1 MNYIITPDTNYDYE
15 HHSVPLNICKKN
27 YYCLNCNKR
36 GHIFKNCTEPIISN
50 GIIGIYI
57 KNLSREKVSD
67 LDEFLSEKLKNVDF
81 SDTEYFDD
89 LLDTTYNPNIC
100 FMMVQRKKSLGYL
113 EFMRGRYTLTMVDK
127 LIHLFQQMTPQELDD
142 IQTKDFDYLW
152 NNLWDTN
159 NIRNKNHHSEYVIS
173 KQKFEEMKLMYSQM
187 LKEIKPLYTFN
198 EWGFPKGRREMYET
212 DLICGIREFEEE
224 TSLDESNYILL
235 ENCDAVTEDLV
246 GTNNV
251 KYIHNYYLAVI
262 NSATNKNYNLA
273 DDYNREISQTKIFT
287 FEECMD
293 VVRPYHVNK
302 INIIKYLYHMI
313 NNYLKEQN
321 IT

>member
-1 MNYIITPDTNYDYE
+1 MNYIIAPDTNYDYE
-15 HHSVPLNICKKN
+15 HHNVPLNICKKN

-50 GIIGIYI
+50 GIIGIHI
-57 KNLSREKVSD
+57 KNLSREKID
-67 LDEFLSEKLKNVDF
+67 GLDEYLSEKLQDVDF
-81 SDTEYFDD
+81 SDTEYFDS
-89 LLDTTYNPNIC
+89 LYNSSCNPNIC

-127 LIHLFQQMTPQELDD
+127 LIHLFQQMTPQELHDV
-142 IQTKDFDYLW
+142 QTKDFDYLW

-173 KQKFEEMKLMYSQM
+173 KQKFNEMKLMYSQI
-187 LKEIKPLYTFN
+187 LQDIEPLYTFN

-224 TSLDESNYILL
+224 TSMNESCYTLL
-235 ENCDAVTEDLV
+235 EKCDAVTEDLI

-251 KYIHNYYLAVI
+251 KYIHNYYLALI
-262 NSATNKNYNLA
+262 NSDVDKSCDLA
-273 DDYNREISQTKIFT
+273 DDCNREISQTKIFT
-287 FEECMD
+287 LGECMS
-293 VVRPYHVNK
+293 VIRPYHTNK
-302 INIIKYLYHMI
+302 INIIKYLH
-313 NNYLKEQN
+313 YLIDSFLN
-321 IT
+321 G